1 MQNIDIETW
10 KQKYIE
16 TLSPKELKSYR
27 IAKDHL
33 GMSFQ
38 LEKSVGFIK
47 WLKEQQI
54 NAEIIQAGT
63 TGTTT

>member
-1 MQNIDIETW
+1 MQNTDIESW

-47 WLKEQQI
+47 WFNEQKIKAQD
-54 NAEIIQAGT
+54 T
-63 TGTTT
+63 TPT